1 MASTL
6 NCWKCLVP
14 IKDVFVPLERL
25 AQCPDCS
32 ADLHVCRMCRFYD
45 VSVAESCR
53 EPVAD
58 TVFDKQ
64 RANFCGYLELT
75 NQAHEQAAN
84 ELVVTAT
91 EGLNALFGLESNTVS
106 GSSEHDELKDLFGL
120 SDDESN
126 T

>member
-1 MASTL
+1 
-6 NCWKCLVP
+6 
-14 IKDVFVPLERL
+14 
-25 AQCPDCS
+25 
-32 ADLHVCRMCRFYD
+32 MCRFYD